1 MIGLTPG
8 ALGLAFSAGLLA
20 SVNPCGVVLLPS
32 IISFYLG
39 QDRGD
44 YAARPLARRVGEG
57 LRLGGLVTTGFLL
70 VFVVVGMLVSAG
82 AGAMAR
88 VFPWATVLVG
98 ALLVVLGV
106 RLYLGRGLSLP
117 LPHLEAA
124 RVVGSARAMF
134 LYGVGYALAS
144 LGCTLPIFLIAVGAA
159 LTTGVVGSLVLFVAY
174 SLGMG
179 LVLTAV
185 ALGAALVQ
193 GVVSTTL
200 RRVLPYVQQVSALLL
215 VAAGSYILWTDL
227 PLLVA

>member
-1 MIGLTPG
+1 MRIF
-8 ALGLAFSAGLLA
+8 LAKLL
-20 SVNPCGVVLLPS
+20 SVRFRS
-32 IISFYLG
+32 I
-39 QDRGD
+39 
-44 YAARPLARRVGEG
+44 ARQP
-57 LRLGGLVTTGFLL
+57 
-70 VFVVVGMLVSAG
+70 
-82 AGAMAR
+82 
-88 VFPWATVLVG
+88 P
-98 ALLVVLGV
+98 
-106 RLYLGRGLSLP
+106 
-117 LPHLEAA
+117 
-124 RVVGSARAMF
+124 
-134 LYGVGYALAS
+134 S